1 VPTKD
6 DYCICCFAFLPPPC
20 KGQRFC
26 ARCQEHRGWCVS
38 MSSKTVK
45 WDAITQQWRVIRVV
59 EAESQGEPVGA
70 SWLE

>member
-1 VPTKD
+1 
-6 DYCICCFAFLPPPC
+6 
-20 KGQRFC
+20 
-26 ARCQEHRGWCVS
+26 

-45 WDAITQQWRVIRVV
+45 WDAVAQQWRVIRVV